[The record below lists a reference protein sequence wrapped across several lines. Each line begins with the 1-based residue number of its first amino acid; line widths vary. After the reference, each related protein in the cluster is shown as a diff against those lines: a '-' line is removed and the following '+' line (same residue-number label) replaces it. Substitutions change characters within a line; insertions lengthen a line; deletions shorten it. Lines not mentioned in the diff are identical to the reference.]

1 MSSQFDFENEVNS
14 LMRLDKP
21 LQAGPTARWQR
32 KANDISGCG
41 NLSLHSKSLNVSQ
54 HLSVNYSPSKNRSMS
69 QSVNKT
75 PSSKTR
81 TPNSSKNRTPGKLK
95 PSSKNTSLNRT
106 PRHGDRFIP
115 SRQATNFELGNYRIL
130 SENDEPAPTGSL
142 AEEDYKRRMSEN
154 LQRASGVGG
163 EGRILAF
170 KARPA
175 AAEGYHNNTKVLYS
189 SSKKSVSDR
198 KKTRHI
204 PTTASRILDAPDLGN
219 DFYLNLLDW
228 SSNNLLAVV
237 LARSVYLWDASS
249 GDITMLMTMEG
260 EEEYVSSVKWMPD
273 GEHIA
278 IGTSEAQVQLWDI
291 ASSKRMRNMKS
302 HAARVSSLSWNDYI
316 LSSGSLDGFV
326 HHHDVRVSDHHVAT
340 LTGHSQEVC
349 GLEWSKDG
357 RHLASGSNDNIVNVY
372 SSMETKPMYSFTD
385 HQSAVKA
392 IAWCPWQSNVLAS
405 GGGSADRHIRFWN
418 THNGS
423 CIKSV
428 DTKSQVCAIRW
439 SKHYK
444 ELVSSHGYAHNQL
457 TIWSYPSM
465 DWVQDLMGHTSRVLY
480 LAMSP
485 DGQTVCSG
493 AADES
498 LRLWDCFTLD
508 PSHKKK
514 PKSLS
519 NTASSK
525 INTLFSI
532 R

>member
-14 LMRLDKP
+14 LVRMDKP
-21 LQAGPTARWQR
+21 LQAGPIARWQR
-32 KANDISGCG
+32 KANDLSGCG
-41 NLSLHSKSLNVSQ
+41 NLSLHNKSLNVSH
-54 HLSVNYSPSKNRSMS
+54 HLSLNISPSKNRSMS

-75 PSSKTR
+75 PGSTR
-81 TPNSSKNRTPGKLK
+81 TPTSGKNKTPGKLK
-95 PSSKNTSLNRT
+95 PSSKNSSLNRT
-106 PRHGDRFIP
+106 PGHGDRFIP
-115 SRQATNFELGNYRIL
+115 NRQATNFELGHYRIV
-130 SENDEPAPTGSL
+130 SENGDQENSGSL
-142 AEEDYKRRMSEN
+142 AQEDYKRRMSEN
-154 LQRASGVGG
+154 LQRASGIGGG
-163 EGRILAF
+163 ERILAF

-189 SSKKSVSDR
+189 SCKKSMADR

-228 SSNNLLAVV
+228 SSTNQLAVV
-237 LARSVYLWDASS
+237 LGPSVYLWDASC

-260 EEEYVSSVKWMPD
+260 ENEYVSSVKWMPD

-278 IGTSEAQVQLWDI
+278 IGNSDAEVQLWDV
-291 ASSKRMRNMKS
+291 AASKRMRNMKS
-302 HAARVSSLSWNDYI
+302 HAARVCSLSWNEYI
-316 LSSGSLDGFV
+316 LSSGSLDGFI
-326 HHHDVRVSDHHVAT
+326 HHHDVRVPDHHVAT

-357 RHLASGSNDNIVNVY
+357 HHLASGSNDNIVNVY
-372 SSMETKPMYSFTD
+372 SHMDTKPMYSFTD

-428 DTKSQVCAIRW
+428 DTKSQVCALKW
-439 SKHYK
+439 STHYK
-444 ELVSSHGYAHNQL
+444 EIVSSHGYVHNQL

-465 DWVQDLMGHTSRVLY
+465 HWVQDLMGHTSRVLY

-498 LRLWDCFTLD
+498 LRLWDCFAVD
-508 PSHKKK
+508 PSSKKK
-514 PKSLS
+514 TKTPS
-519 NTASSK
+519 TATSSK